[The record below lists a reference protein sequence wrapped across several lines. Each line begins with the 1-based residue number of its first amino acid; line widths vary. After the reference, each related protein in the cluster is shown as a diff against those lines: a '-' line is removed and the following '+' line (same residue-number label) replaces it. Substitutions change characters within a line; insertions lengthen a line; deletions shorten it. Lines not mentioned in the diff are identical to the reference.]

1 LKRRQRERKA
11 MELIC
16 CRYKKTKAMKEVSTK
31 QEERKTHK
39 GKGLV
44 IRQRH
49 TLFQLF
55 VYIVFVKFYTM
66 CKIT

>member
-1 LKRRQRERKA
+1 LPNQIE
-11 MELIC
+11 
-16 CRYKKTKAMKEVSTK
+16 KKTKEKKASGTHLLQIQETKAKKDVSTK

-49 TLFQLF
+49 TLFHLF
-55 VYIVFVKFYTM
+55 VYI
-66 CKIT
+66 